1 MCDFW
6 LTFSSRDDS
15 GVPRSGHCLNV
26 GTNETGQRELA
37 YPRTCAVRVWPTEC
51 CLKKARAVKESG
63 LQNMKVGIA
72 ADHGGYQMKE
82 KIQILLGTRGH
93 QVVDFGN
100 LQYDRDDDYPD
111 FAVPLA
117 RAVADGVI
125 DRGVLLCGS
134 GIGASIAANQIDGV
148 RAAVCHDDFSARRGV
163 EDNDINILCLG
174 GLTIGIAV
182 AWDCVKSFLAAKF
195 TGTEQH
201 LRRLA
206 KVNAIRRNAVL

>member
-1 MCDFW
+1 
-6 LTFSSRDDS
+6 
-15 GVPRSGHCLNV
+15 
-26 GTNETGQRELA
+26 
-37 YPRTCAVRVWPTEC
+37 
-51 CLKKARAVKESG
+51 
-63 LQNMKVGIA
+63 MKVGIA

-117 RAVADGVI
+117 RAVAEGVV

-163 EDNDINILCLG
+163 EDDDVNIICLG
-174 GLTIGIAV
+174 GLTTGIAV

-195 TGTEQH
+195 TGADRH

-206 KVNAIRRNAVL
+206 KVSAIRRNAVLYGQANAIEPETPRNPEMK